1 MSLSDKL
8 ARSSDWELVNL
19 AFPKNPNEMRISWLV
34 VSYVNFAWKEF
45 LVRDTALDFDS
56 FFGFLK
62 FKYKEHAESIG
73 RIPAL
78 E

>member
-8 ARSSDWELVNL
+8 ARISDWELV
-19 AFPKNPNEMRISWLV
+19 PKNPNEMRISWLV

-62 FKYKEHAESIG
+62 FKYKENAESIG
-73 RIPAL
+73 RISAL